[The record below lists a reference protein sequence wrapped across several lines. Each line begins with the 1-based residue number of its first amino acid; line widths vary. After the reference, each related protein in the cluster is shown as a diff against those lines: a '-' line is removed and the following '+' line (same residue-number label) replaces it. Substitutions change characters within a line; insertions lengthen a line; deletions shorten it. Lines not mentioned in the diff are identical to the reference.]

1 VSVESV
7 VDARNNQIEER
18 ARAER
23 VGRRWQ
29 GMRSVAPAEDLE
41 EEKGDNTR
49 MNNDNDQQH
58 TTIKQNTVEVGGRR
72 RRWRRR

>member
-1 VSVESV
+1 VAG
-7 VDARNNQIEER
+7 DEECG
-18 ARAER
+18 
-23 VGRRWQ
+23 VG
-29 GMRSVAPAEDLE
+29 ADKDLE

-49 MNNDNDQQH
+49 MNNDNDRQH